1 MKKSKLRILWPI
13 SNCCLKKFN
22 DLDTIAKY
30 GSIFIV
36 VLILLS
42 QVFNIVIEYNIRSS
56 IFSVIM
62 NIFFLVVILS
72 KLGMIK
78 VSILEEKVDSILK
91 FIILVLILDF
101 LGYVVSPNP
110 IYNYLFAPIS
120 FLGAYFIFILLRTK

>member
-13 SNCCLKKFN
+13 SNCCLKKFY

-56 IFSVIM
+56 VFSVIM
-62 NIFFLVVILS
+62 NIFFFGS
-72 KLGMIK
+72 NFK
-78 VSILEEKVDSILK
+78 
-91 FIILVLILDF
+91 
-101 LGYVVSPNP
+101 
-110 IYNYLFAPIS
+110 
-120 FLGAYFIFILLRTK
+120 